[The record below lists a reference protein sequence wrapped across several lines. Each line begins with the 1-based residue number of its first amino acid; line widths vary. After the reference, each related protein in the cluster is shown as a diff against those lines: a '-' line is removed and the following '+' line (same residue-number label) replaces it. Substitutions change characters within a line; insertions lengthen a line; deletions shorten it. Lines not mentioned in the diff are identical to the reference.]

1 MLKVFKTFV
10 ATVALSQKIILLL
23 DEVPSLQLSP
33 SLSHWNIGKLGEEE
47 SCSGLRVVGGITNR
61 FFPSFFLF
69 FSSFKVGMYSKSKR
83 AMWGK
88 SKCIYRG
95 QHHEQKMRERFL
107 FCPAATNQPSFHP
120 PLPPIPHIPWKPSR
134 IENSRKASLE
144 LWVFDG
150 WYRKQFSLSVWA
162 ESAGPPPFTIHPNC
176 PLVPAKGEDMIEGVG
191 VEGRRE

>member
-33 SLSHWNIGKLGEEE
+33 SLSLEYWKVGRGGELLWFASGKGDNQPIL
-47 SCSGLRVVGGITNR
+47 SLL
-61 FFPSFFLF
+61 FFF

-83 AMWGK
+83 AIWGK

-107 FCPAATNQPSFHP
+107 FCPAATSQPSFHP
-120 PLPPIPHIPWKPSR
+120 PLPTIPHIPWKPSR

>member
-33 SLSHWNIGKLGEEE
+33 SLSHWNIGKLGKEEE

-61 FFPSFFLF
+61 FFPSFF
-69 FSSFKVGMYSKSKR
+69 FSSFKVGVFQIKEGDVGKKQMYLSR
-83 AMWGK
+83 AAPRAEDEGTLPVL
-88 SKCIYRG
+88 SSR
-95 QHHEQKMRERFL
+95 
-107 FCPAATNQPSFHP
+107 AATSQPSFHP
-120 PLPPIPHIPWKPSR
+120 ALPTIPHIPWKPNR
-134 IENSRKASLE
+134 IENSWKASLE